1 MVDLKTGFE
10 LVREGIQTADKALE
24 LYNKV
29 LDQVIP
35 WGTLEETIK
44 NLTQFETDYSK
55 ETAKLIGE
63 IKQLL
68 LNAQN
73 YYHESTQV
81 VYEWCGL
88 TVNLLPA
95 YISFLKKSGKD
106 NEEVKAQKQLIL
118 KILDD
123 GIEKMTISQKK
134 LADSSMTFN
143 KASGQ
148 LVELNERLKS
158 EFNSNSSYYKTQV
171 EKIRKEAYAGAAAG
185 IAAGPFGLMISYSV
199 AAGVVEGKLIPALNE
214 KLNHVKGVFEKLS
227 ELVEK
232 STADINE
239 TKDKLKEEIKAIGE
253 IKISAE
259 TTKVFTGFDDTMIAE
274 LEKAAN
280 KLIEQCSEYMKRH
293 SSGMAAT

>member
-1 MVDLKTGFE
+1 MEDIKAGFE
-10 LVREGIQTADKALE
+10 LVRDGIETADRALE

-29 LDQVIP
+29 LDKVVP
-35 WGTLEETIK
+35 WGTLEETIR

-73 YYHESTQV
+73 YYHESTQTM
-81 VYEWCGL
+81 YEWCGI
-88 TVNLLPA
+88 TVNLLPV
-95 YISFLKKSGKD
+95 YISFLKKGGKND
-106 NEEVKAQKQLIL
+106 AEVKAQKQLIL

-123 GIEKMTISQKK
+123 GIVRMTAAQKK

-148 LVELNERLKS
+148 LVELNERLKG
-158 EFNSNSSYYKTQV
+158 EFDSNSSYYKAQV

-185 IAAGPFGLMISYSV
+185 VAGGPFGLVISYSI

-214 KLNHVKGVFEKLS
+214 KLKHVKGVFERLS
-227 ELVEK
+227 ELVKK
-232 STADINE
+232 STADISE
-239 TKDKLKEEIKAIGE
+239 TKNKLGEEIKAIGE

-259 TTKVFTGFDDTMIAE
+259 TTKVFAGFDETMIAE

-280 KLIEQCSEYMKRH
+280 RLIKQCSEYMKRH
-293 SSGMAAT
+293 SSGMIDT